1 MSYKVQRPC
10 RVCGKMYTPCSNCD
24 NDNIAFRWRTVAC
37 SVECGMKYFKRIEES
52 RHHND
57 VPNKSDDTTPLMPS
71 IHEGSTYT
79 KDTVSKTRKYTK
91 KKNNE
96 ESEQIE

>member
-24 NDNIAFRWRTVAC
+24 NDNVSFRWRTVAC
-37 SVECGMKYFKRIEES
+37 SVECGMEYFKRIEES
-52 RHHND
+52 RNHNNI
-57 VPNKSDDTTPLMPS
+57 NKSDDIMPQIS
-71 IHEGSTYT
+71 NINKGNTYT
-79 KDTVSKTRKYTK
+79 KDTVAKRKYTK
-91 KKNNE
+91 KKNIE